1 MFVHVEES
9 IQCSGTGGHI
19 RRIREH
25 GALMFV
31 VLFPSSLLA
40 SLGTVVADF
49 TPTASLHLQLGILG
63 STKAA
68 TWMDFA
74 FLVSV
79 AVVTYKLL
87 HSVLNAVDYW
97 TRPEDLFPVVD
108 ILRGEQASTSSRYF

>member
-1 MFVHVEES
+1 
-9 IQCSGTGGHI
+9 
-19 RRIREH
+19 
-25 GALMFV
+25 
-31 VLFPSSLLA
+31 
-40 SLGTVVADF
+40 
-49 TPTASLHLQLGILG
+49 
-63 STKAA
+63 
-68 TWMDFA
+68 MDFA